1 MEINLEP
8 GKYVVAVSGGVD
20 SVALLHLLHHQNT
33 ISRVRPWKMV
43 VGHFDHG
50 IRDDSKANCDFVAK
64 LTDEIGLKFY
74 SAEGKLGPKAS
85 EATAREARYKFLR
98 KVKTETGSKAII
110 TAHHQDDLIET
121 ILINILRGTGRKG
134 LSPMRNS
141 KDVTRPLLGLPKKE
155 ILQYAKKHDLTWW
168 EDETNLDQTYL
179 RNYLRHSVLPKLTA
193 IQRQEILDLASSS
206 QSRNASIDSIL
217 SSLIGEKGMV
227 DRQWFASLPHNV
239 ASEVMAEW
247 LRTKQ
252 ISFDKKTIAHLSISA
267 KTLNPGSTVQISQGW
282 ELLIGKNSIRLHRRK
297 SV

>member
-1 MEINLEP
+1 MEP

-155 ILQYAKKHDLTWW
+155 ILQYAKKHDLNWW